1 LAQSSIAAARDI
13 APDAPAHAADMMKEI
28 TMSDDTLVK
37 RHLDRREFVTIG
49 VGVFVALSLPA
60 ALLRRH
66 TALVK
71 RSVPLMGTIA
81 EIQVAH
87 RDPRF
92 AEDAIDAAI
101 AELQRVEGLMT
112 RFRNDSDVGRAN
124 YGAARDGIAVTRE
137 TGTVIVAA
145 LHAASVSDGRFDPA
159 VGEVSELWD
168 VLNRHEPPPSD
179 RIRRLAARGF
189 WRKVDISTQPNEARV
204 RFEDPDLHLDLGAI
218 AKGHGIDRATAVLRD
233 RGVKHAIV
241 TVGGDLF
248 ALGDSPEGEPWTV
261 GIRSPHDHRALAGTL
276 KVSDRAV
283 ATSGDYERFFRWRGM
298 RYHHLMDPAT
308 AAPRRTPFHSA
319 TVLAS
324 RCIDADAAST
334 SVFGL
339 PHDAAMLIAR
349 RLDSSAEV
357 IPLT

>member
-1 LAQSSIAAARDI
+1 ML
-13 APDAPAHAADMMKEI
+13 
-28 TMSDDTLVK
+28 DDTLPR
-37 RHLDRREFVTIG
+37 RHPDRREFLTVG

-66 TALVK
+66 TSLVR

-81 EIQVAH
+81 EVQVAH
-87 RDPRF
+87 RDERF

-101 AELQRVEGLMT
+101 AELQRVERTMT
-112 RFRNDSDVGRAN
+112 RFRSDSDIGRAN
-124 YGAARDGIAVTRE
+124 LGAARDGVRITPETSMVIA
-137 TGTVIVAA
+137 AA

-179 RIRRLAARGF
+179 RVQRLAARGF
-189 WRKVDISTQPNEARV
+189 WRKLDLSTGSGAPMV
-204 RFEDPDLHLDLGAI
+204 RFDDPDLHVDLGAI
-218 AKGHGIDRATAVLRD
+218 AKGYGVDCAADALRA
-233 RGVKHAIV
+233 RGVEHAIV

-248 ALGDSPEGEPWTV
+248 ALGESPEGEAWTI
-261 GIRSPHDHRALAGTL
+261 GIRSPHDRRALAATL
-276 KVSDRAV
+276 RVSDRAV

-308 AAPRRTPFHSA
+308 AAPRRTPFHST
-319 TVLAS
+319 TVLAA

-339 PHDAAMLIAR
+339 PHDAAMVIAR
-349 RLDSSAEV
+349 RLDASAEV